1 MIKVGAFNFWPDF
14 NYDNHF
20 FLHTM
25 KRLYGNDVQV
35 CNDPRSCDVAFIA
48 ENYVPDGIDNTK
60 TKVVSFMP
68 EPKQVDYD
76 NEKIDVYL
84 SFDPTNHMKK
94 NIRLPLWFIY
104 INFFDMQDQRNPIPV
119 VYPKTLYHNKWF
131 TKEKTKFC
139 VAPYS
144 SALPLRVAV
153 HNSLN
158 QYKPTQ
164 GFGLPHGNG
173 DFNRNETFK
182 YDFISDYKFCMAFEN
197 TNKIGYVTEKLLQAK
212 TAGCI
217 PIYWG
222 TQYAAVDF
230 NEDSF
235 INSSMFNTIEE
246 LLEYVKYVDQNE
258 KIYQRMH
265 NAPLFSYDIE
275 SRLGELTADLGELIN
290 V

>member
-14 NYDNHF
+14 NYEDHF
-20 FLHTM
+20 FLHMM
-25 KRLYGNDVQV
+25 KRLYGDDVQV
-35 CNDPRSCDVAFIA
+35 CNDPRSCDVAFVA

-60 TKVVSFMP
+60 TKVVSFMG
-68 EPKQVDYD
+68 EPKDVDY
-76 NEKIDVYL
+76 NNKKIDVYL

-104 INFFDMQDQRNPIPV
+104 MNFFDMQDQRNPIPV
-119 VYPKTLYHNKWF
+119 VCPKTLQTNEWF
-131 TKEKTKFC
+131 VKEKTKFC

-144 SALPLRVAV
+144 VPSQLRVSV
-153 HNSLN
+153 HNSLYE
-158 QYKPTQ
+158 YKPTD

-173 DFNRNETFK
+173 DKNKNERVK
-182 YDFISDYKFCMAFEN
+182 YNFISDYKFCMAFEN

-217 PIYWG
+217 PIFWG
-222 TQYAAVDF
+222 SQYAAVDF

-235 INSSMFNTIEE
+235 INSSMFYTINE
-246 LLEYVKYVDQNE
+246 LVEYVKYVDQNK
-258 KIYQRMH
+258 KIYDKIH
-265 NAPLFSYDIE
+265 NASIFNYDVE
-275 SRLGELTADLGELIN
+275 TRLDEIIKAFGDMLR